1 MLGIFLF
8 VMIVFANVDAQSNTD
23 ERTASQQ
30 CLIEIKCLSLKIIS
44 FISPSTICQAIAV
57 APKAC
62 VKYFHGLGS
71 HDFHKANSHNAQ
83 CRHFL

>member
-1 MLGIFLF
+1 MLEIFLF
-8 VMIVFANVDAQSNTD
+8 VMIVCAHVDAQSNTD
-23 ERTASQQ
+23 ERTTSQQ
-30 CLIEIKCLSLKIIS
+30 CLIEIKCLSLKFNS

-62 VKYFHGLGS
+62 AKYSRGLGS
-71 HDFHKANSHNAQ
+71 HGFHKANSHNAQ